1 MYSYEGKTKKILKYL
16 GFLVKEYNMQF
27 KFQTFKNFGT
37 FYGPFD
43 YYSFYNEHG
52 CYTIE
57 NAVQR
62 GEWGMYKSK
71 EVYDNPNSLTVY
83 GIDERKYLKK
93 GYFTS
98 GGWLKAVAQ
107 TIKEQIQ
114 KEGAIWGISVTKN
127 RQ

>member
-27 KFQTFKNFGT
+27 KFQTFGNFGP

-114 KEGAIWGISVTKN
+114 KEGAIWGITVTKN